1 MLLNNSFNILPWYDS
16 VEKQSSKKW
25 YAFGQSW
32 PLLCPQGAI
41 LPFQFI
47 SSSAFEIT
55 SNIFAVNKN
64 TGDSTDLGVAPTITA
79 GTQAGASYY
88 VVKNSTARVPVLP
101 IGTYYLR
108 FNTSLGYLYSE
119 EIAIIDDVNTCL
131 KIEYWNEDTLYFTS
145 GEINF
150 ADDFKFEFYIRST
163 IGKPEYEFE
172 EELTKRLG
180 YKFIESQTSNKL
192 YKFAFAAPEY
202 ICDAMR
208 LIRLCDYIKITTAFD
223 SYNALSFAYEPKWQD
238 QGDLAS
244 VEVEF
249 DTDCII
255 QKLES
260 FNRRIKESFY
270 NALLAD
276 IDEPVLFS
284 SDTVAQYYT
293 EFTTTSFINGKLIR
307 QLEAASAREL
317 KTDLANIV
325 IPVDNQADSQGV
337 AKKVFL
343 QDILGLTDA
352 VSKLFKGHYD
362 EAGNLTWI
370 EALSNIGVNGSIT
383 MNIDNGTIPLPSIF
397 DSLPIDGITLV
408 RDENGVLMLN
418 PDINFGGGGVSDFW
432 DLNNIPKWIT
442 SSKPVYQ
449 YSEIQGAPDLS
460 IYAKSSDVDT
470 RINNLINGA
479 PAAYD
484 TLKEIAD
491 VLQGNVNS
499 IGDIISTLGGK
510 ANKATTLAGYSISD
524 AKISRGSITL
534 GEETI
539 TPLTSHQTIYA
550 LTLQAGTFSAGTY
563 TPNSATKTIN
573 IPTTTAHISESDNL
587 YFTNERAV
595 NALSS
600 TLANYVTLGG
610 SQTITGAKNF
620 TGGLRVNGG
629 SLVYNATEGYWKLEG
644 NLLVTGGVSMYNSGD
659 SDIPSGGGS
668 GSIDYPL
675 SWSGFSSGSFD
686 GSAAKTIYIP
696 SKLSELTN
704 DSGYAL
710 SSALSGYLSTS
721 GGTVTGRLNVD
732 GTFALNSCFLLSA
745 TNGNWKVTDKDWQHE
760 YVLLHS
766 SNYSDYALPKSG
778 GTLSNSGFGGAL
790 TINRAQYNNDSIIRF
805 TNDSDGELGYIGMQG
820 SHAGI
825 KPLYV
830 DKNGNRY
837 FIYHTG
843 NFNPSDYLP
852 LSGGTIKAVE
862 EPLTI
867 HRDMVGSA
875 SYIIYKN
882 RDEELGRLGFFGG
895 LNTNP
900 YEPFFADKNGTSRI
914 IIHSGNI
921 GSQSV
926 SYASSA
932 GDAQILSTTKA
943 SGITNDVTFKRGFL
957 PEANY
962 NDGNWGSPTGTY
974 NSGEYAMAMR
984 FADGKYYHELWFNLN
999 ESEPYWKQVVNG
1011 VSKGWRKFAFTDS
1024 NVASATNADK
1034 VDGYHASNIF
1044 TYEGVTYVNGESS
1057 LWDSL
1062 GTKVYADA
1070 LPDGLTGVYKYGQTI
1085 SFGVGLAKFEMYVS
1099 HAATNPDYD
1108 HTTGGIYV
1116 RSGWDTDRKPWRRLA
1131 FMDGNVASATK
1142 LQTARTIW
1150 GQSFDGTSSIIGDI
1164 WEVGDINTH
1173 SSYTDIYIKLNTDSR
1188 SWWTGIGINSGD
1200 DKYIIYDATAKSHR
1214 LAIDASGNVGIGET
1228 NPAYKLDVNGAIC
1241 ANGHIVFNA
1250 TSDAKIGQEYA
1261 TTDTTLYNYIKFN
1274 GGANGIQY
1282 YSGLWTS
1289 GDHAAHQFYT
1299 HGSSNPRMV
1308 VANNGRVGIGTTT
1321 PSYKLDIHGEVA
1333 DSVPLLR
1340 TNVTNSVPW
1349 SYAISMMAPNLS
1361 VGHKVLISFGTSH
1374 SFGNAGVMYYNNA
1387 GDNNDYNYIGF
1398 GIYGTNDILNITK
1411 IGNVGI
1417 GTNIPSAKLHV
1428 SGNILTSGA
1437 ITMNSMRSMKDIV
1450 DERGLSLSELIRIKP
1465 TRFRW
1470 KDGRDDRIHVGGI
1483 ADDVMKVLPE
1493 VVFKGN
1499 DGVLSMDYASAAFV
1513 MTASLIKPMTEHE
1526 RRIAN
1531 LERENTLLKE
1541 EIRNLKRA

>member
-32 PLLCPQGAI
+32 PLLCPQGVI

-55 SNIFAVNKN
+55 SNIFAVDKN
-64 TGDSTDLGVAPTITA
+64 TGDSIDLGVTPTITA
-79 GTQAGASYY
+79 GTQAGSSYY

-108 FNTSLGYLYSE
+108 FNTSIGYLYSE
-119 EIAIIDDVNTCL
+119 EIAIIDDANTCL

-260 FNRRIKESFY
+260 FNRRLKESFY

-307 QLEAASAREL
+307 QLEAVSARAL

-325 IPVDNQADSQGV
+325 IPVDNQADSQGE

-343 QDILGLTDA
+343 QDILGLVDT

-362 EAGNLTWI
+362 EAGNLIWI

-383 MNIDNGTIPLPSIF
+383 MNIDNGTITLPSIF
-397 DSLPIDGITLV
+397 ESLPIDGITLI

-418 PDINFGGGGVSDFW
+418 PDINFGGSGVSDFW
-432 DLNNIPKWIT
+432 DLNNIPAWIT

-449 YSEIQGAPDLS
+449 YSEIQGTPDLS

-470 RINNLINGA
+470 RINDLINGA

-499 IGDIISTLGGK
+499 IGDIISTLGEK
-510 ANKATTLAGYSISD
+510 ANKATTLAGYNISD
-524 AKISRGSITL
+524 AKISRGTITL

-550 LTLQAGTFSAGTY
+550 LTLQAGAFSAGTY
-563 TPNSATKTIN
+563 TPNSGTKTIN
-573 IPTTTAHISESDNL
+573 IPTTTAHISESGNL
-587 YFTNERAV
+587 YFTNARAV
-595 NALSS
+595 SALSS
-600 TLANYVTLGG
+600 TLASYVTLGG

-620 TGGLRVNGG
+620 TGGLSINGG
-629 SLVYNATEGYWKLEG
+629 SLVYNASKGYWKLEG
-644 NLLVTGGVSMYNSGD
+644 NLLVTGGVSMYNSGN
-659 SDIPSGGGS
+659 SDIPSGGGG

-675 SWSGFSSGSFD
+675 KWSGFSSGSFD

-710 SSALSGYLSTS
+710 SSALSGYL
-721 GGTVTGRLNVD
+721 
-732 GTFALNSCFLLSA
+732 
-745 TNGNWKVTDKDWQHE
+745 
-760 YVLLHS
+760 
-766 SNYSDYALPKSG
+766 
-778 GTLSNSGFGGAL
+778 
-790 TINRAQYNNDSIIRF
+790 
-805 TNDSDGELGYIGMQG
+805 
-820 SHAGI
+820 
-825 KPLYV
+825 
-830 DKNGNRY
+830 
-837 FIYHTG
+837 
-843 NFNPSDYLP
+843 P
-852 LSGGTIKAVE
+852 LSGGTMNAGSSIQWAAQNGKKAYIGQYATDGSLLISIEGNSTNHGLVLGATSGNLLYKGVIVLHATNYAQYAL
-862 EPLTI
+862 PLTGGTLTSTSDTPLVLKRNATNSSVLLKFI
-867 HRDMVGSA
+867 NSTETLG
-875 SYIIYKN
+875 YIGVIGQSSHAMYKQPV
-882 RDEELGRLGFFGG
+882 FGD
-895 LNTNP
+895 NVNV
-900 YEPFFADKNGTSRI
+900 YQ

-926 SYASSA
+926 SYASNA
-932 GDAQILSTTKA
+932 G
-943 SGITNDVTFKRGFL
+943 
-957 PEANY
+957 
-962 NDGNWGSPTGTY
+962 
-974 NSGEYAMAMR
+974 
-984 FADGKYYHELWFNLN
+984 
-999 ESEPYWKQVVNG
+999 
-1011 VSKGWRKFAFTDS
+1011 
-1024 NVASATNADK
+1024 NADK
-1034 VDGYHASNIF
+1034 LGGLIDSTYFAYRGWDNSPGKDANTASMGCNF
-1044 TYEGVTYVNGESS
+1044 TYANNAPLVGPLVTFACGGYDLQFNAS
-1057 LWDSL
+1057 
-1062 GTKVYADA
+1062 Y
-1070 LPDGLTGVYKYGQTI
+1070 DGGGK
-1085 SFGVGLAKFEMYVS
+1085 YVS
-1099 HAATNPDYD
+1099 FRVKNGDTGRWHDWKTIAT
-1108 HTTGGIYV
+1108 TE
-1116 RSGWDTDRKPWRRLA
+1116 S
-1131 FMDGNVASATK
+1131 NVASATK
-1142 LQTARTIW
+1142 LQTPRTIW
-1150 GQSFDGTSSIIGDI
+1150 GQSFDGTGNVNGVLTLGTSHITGNDGADILNSEGQWCYLGGGTSEKGFTTFIDGFTIRLRYGTSHTEGVRISS
-1164 WEVGDINTH
+1164 
-1173 SSYTDIYIKLNTDSR
+1173 
-1188 SWWTGIGINSGD
+1188 
-1200 DKYIIYDATAKSHR
+1200 
-1214 LAIDASGNVGIGET
+1214 SGN
-1228 NPAYKLDVNGAIC
+1228 
-1241 ANGHIVFNA
+1241 
-1250 TSDAKIGQEYA
+1250 
-1261 TTDTTLYNYIKFN
+1261 
-1274 GGANGIQY
+1274 
-1282 YSGLWTS
+1282 
-1289 GDHAAHQFYT
+1289 
-1299 HGSSNPRMV
+1299 
-1308 VANNGRVGIGTTT
+1308 VGIGTTT
-1321 PSYKLDIHGEVA
+1321 PEYKLDVNGSIKTTGSANIGGGLASLGNYTKYNSDKSYRLMLMHIENGARIYNIA
-1333 DSVPLLR
+1333 DDGSV
-1340 TNVTNSVPW
+1340 
-1349 SYAISMMAPNLS
+1349 Y
-1361 VGHKVLISFGTSH
+1361 
-1374 SFGNAGVMYYNNA
+1374 
-1387 GDNNDYNYIGF
+1387 GDMGF
-1398 GIYGTNDILNITK
+1398 GLSTGKRLYIKGDTGYVGINTLSPSAQLHVDGNIYGTGNLTLNGNETISGTLSVNGKATFTSSDGVSVYNDVSIGGNAIFANNRGICIKNTSGTSYDVVRISGSNNLIFGVGSTDGGMNTYLDGNNIYLRYGSSHTTGITLASDGQVTIAK
-1411 IGNVGI
+1411 YTTIKSGLFANSLELSMATPFIDFHFNSSTADYTSRIIEESSGELTCKGKWKVGGALTASSTLSVSSTSTFTGKTTHNGGI
-1417 GTNIPSAKLHV
+1417 GATSGAFSSTLSVTSTTVLAGGATIGKSSSDNGTYKLHV
-1428 SGNILTSGA
+1428 TGSAYISSNLLTGGS
-1437 ITMNSMRSMKDIV
+1437 ITMNSMRSMKNIIN
-1450 DERGLSLSELIRIKP
+1450 ENGLSLEELSTIKP
-1465 TRFRW
+1465 TRFTW

-1493 VVFKGN
+1493 VVFKGS

-1513 MTASLIKPMTEHE
+1513 MAASLIQPMTEHE

-1531 LERENTLLKE
+1531 LERENALLKE
-1541 EIRNLKRA
+1541 EIRNLKSA